1 MPVKPRT
8 YHALSEINVTNLV
21 DVVLVLLIIF
31 MITAPLLQ
39 SGIDVR
45 LPRTAATSDDL
56 TEGIVVTI
64 TDKGGLFID
73 DVYRTKDQWEDELK
87 RAIAK
92 KPKQRAYLRADES
105 VSYGQVVDI
114 LSTMKRLGLSDVG
127 LVTRPTDLEDQK
139 AKAKAKGWG

>member
-45 LPRTAATSDDL
+45 LPRTAATSDEL

-64 TDKGGLFID
+64 TEKGGLFVD

-87 RAIAK
+87 RVMAK
-92 KPKQRAYLRADES
+92 KPKQKAYLRADES
-105 VSYGQVVDI
+105 IPYGQIVEI
-114 LSTMKRLGLSDVG
+114 LGTMKRLGLSEVG
-127 LVTRPTDLEDQK
+127 LVTRPAELEEK
-139 AKAKAKGWG
+139 AKEKVKGWG

>member
-45 LPRTAATSDDL
+45 LPRTTATSDQL

-64 TDKGGLFID
+64 TDKGGIFID
-73 DVYRTKDQWEDELK
+73 DVYRSKDQWEEELK
-87 RAIAK
+87 RVIAN

-105 VSYGQVVDI
+105 VPYGQVVEI
-114 LSTMKRLGLSDVG
+114 LGAMRKLGLSDVG
-127 LVTRPTDLEDQK
+127 LVTRSVDENEQK
-139 AKAKAKGWG
+139 AKAKVKSWG